1 MYQTEQCGI
10 ERSLFDEQRS
20 LGDLPDAQKNAVT
33 MQRTERD
40 CFQNQKIESSW
51 KKVGL
56 AGRAHSFSGPAFV
69 RHAVPVHR
77 WKSASHLPPVS
88 VISTETMVRQADAHE
103 MLFHLI
109 LKLIDFRCE
118 EFSVRLR
125 VTGTR
130 IVLAA
135 FLVILGGWHAGAAGQ
150 SNRGSKSGGR
160 NDDEQSLRFNAET
173 TLVLIPATVTDPLN
187 RFVLGLQ
194 KQDFHLFEDGT
205 EQTIAHFSG
214 EDAPL
219 SLGLVF
225 DTSGS
230 MGDKLRTSR
239 KAALRF
245 LTTMNAQ
252 DEAFLI
258 QFSDRAELAI
268 GFTNQTEE
276 IQTSLRAVQPG
287 GLTAMLDAAEMA
299 LRQMKTAK
307 NPRKAILIISDG
319 GDNNSRYTAAEI
331 ESLVREADVQ
341 VYAMGVFEPSI
352 LPRLTKEEVSG
363 PRLLSELAEQTG
375 GRAFTASD
383 PNDLPNVAVR
393 IGIELRNQYLLAYT
407 PKNQKR
413 DGKYRRVEVK
423 VGKLAG
429 VPSLKVHW
437 RLGYY
442 APSQ

>member
-1 MYQTEQCGI
+1 
-10 ERSLFDEQRS
+10 
-20 LGDLPDAQKNAVT
+20 
-33 MQRTERD
+33 
-40 CFQNQKIESSW
+40 
-51 KKVGL
+51 
-56 AGRAHSFSGPAFV
+56 
-69 RHAVPVHR
+69 
-77 WKSASHLPPVS
+77 
-88 VISTETMVRQADAHE
+88 
-103 MLFHLI
+103 
-109 LKLIDFRCE
+109 
-118 EFSVRLR
+118 VRLR
-125 VTGTR
+125 VAGSPF
-130 IVLAA
+130 VLGA
-135 FLVILGGWHAGAAGQ
+135 FLVIVSGWYAGGAARQASSGPQAPGSTADGQ
-150 SNRGSKSGGR
+150 ST
-160 NDDEQSLRFNAET
+160 LRFNADT

-194 KQDFHLFEDGT
+194 KQDFHLFEDGA

-239 KAALRF
+239 QAALRF

-258 QFSDRAELAI
+258 QFSDRADLAV
-268 GFTNQTEE
+268 GFTSRIEE
-276 IQTSLRAVQPG
+276 IQNSLTAVQPG

-299 LRQMKTAK
+299 LRQMKKAK

-352 LPRLTKEEVSG
+352 FPGFTKEEVSG

-375 GRAFTASD
+375 GRAFSASD

-393 IGIELRNQYLLAYT
+393 IGIELRNQYVLAYS
-407 PKNQKR
+407 PKNRTR

-423 VGKLAG
+423 VNKPAG
-429 VPSLKVHW
+429 VPNLKVHW

>member
-1 MYQTEQCGI
+1 MV
-10 ERSLFDEQRS
+10 
-20 LGDLPDAQKNAVT
+20 AAVLAVVNGS
-33 MQRTERD
+33 
-40 CFQNQKIESSW
+40 F
-51 KKVGL
+51 
-56 AGRAHSFSGPAFV
+56 AGRAPGQTDPAG
-69 RHAVPVHR
+69 
-77 WKSASHLPPVS
+77 K
-88 VISTETMVRQADAHE
+88 T
-103 MLFHLI
+103 
-109 LKLIDFRCE
+109 
-118 EFSVRLR
+118 
-125 VTGTR
+125 
-130 IVLAA
+130 
-135 FLVILGGWHAGAAGQ
+135 AAG
-150 SNRGSKSGGR
+150 SAE
-160 NDDEQSLRFNAET
+160 EQSSPRFSAGT

-194 KQDFHLFEDGT
+194 KQDFHLFEDGA
-205 EQTIAHFSG
+205 EQKIVNFSG

-239 KAALRF
+239 QAALRL

-258 QFSDRAELAI
+258 QFSDHAQLSVPFTSETDQIQNSLA
-268 GFTNQTEE
+268 
-276 IQTSLRAVQPG
+276 AVQPG

-299 LRQMKTAK
+299 LREMQKAK

-319 GDNNSRYTAAEI
+319 GDNNSKYTAAEI

-341 VYAMGVFEPSI
+341 VYAMGIFEPSFFPV
-352 LPRLTKEEVSG
+352 LSKEEVSG

-375 GRAFTASD
+375 GRAFSASD
-383 PNDLPNVAVR
+383 PADLPNVAVR
-393 IGIELRNQYLLAYT
+393 IGIELRNQYVLAYS
-407 PKNQKR
+407 PKNQKK
-413 DGKYRRVEVK
+413 DGQYRRVEVK
-423 VGKLAG
+423 VNQPPG